1 MEKTNKI
8 LSVKD
13 LSVAENFYCGLLGRR
28 IKERHINYLLLD
40 GGIVLQKAV
49 NCPGQIALSI
59 KNFDRLLEGLCA
71 EHTIF
76 TENGLRRIQLHDPDG
91 NTLLLCEDAVVKA
104 MRYLADGWA
113 PQQIERVLQLPLSSI
128 EQAQQRLQTFHI
140 LHGADIKSQASHYI
154 QEIRAIESLV
164 YPPHLISSITGMQ
177 ARYQCVEDSFIL
189 LMHEQRLAAYIN
201 IFPMHD
207 SLYHAVLT
215 DDTIHDDDIRPEDIQ
230 PYAQHQL
237 NHLYIFSIAMHP
249 DYHGSDAIIA
259 LSGELVRFLRE
270 KEEQGFAI
278 GSISATTVSDAGR
291 RTATALGL
299 QPVRQING
307 GYVVYSA
314 QREAVRQMMY
324 RCTPL
329 RNGFHV
335 HATPHNRL

>member
-1 MEKTNKI
+1 MEKTYKM

-13 LSVAENFYCGLLGRR
+13 LSIAEDFYCGQLGRR
-28 IKERHINYLLLD
+28 IKERHTDHLLLD

-49 NCPGQIALSI
+49 DSPGQLTLSI

-71 EHTIF
+71 EPTILA
-76 TENGLRRIQLHDPDG
+76 ENGLRRIQLYDPDG
-91 NTLLLCEDAVVKA
+91 NTLILCEDAVVKA

-113 PQQIERVLQLPLSSI
+113 PQQIERVGQLPLSSI

-164 YPPHLISSITGMQ
+164 YPPHLVSSIRGMQ

-189 LMHEQRLAAYIN
+189 LMHGQRLAAYIN
-201 IFPMHD
+201 VFPMRD
-207 SLYHAVLT
+207 SLYRAVLE
-215 DDTIHDDDIRPEDIQ
+215 DDTIHDDDIRPADIQ
-230 PYAQHQL
+230 PYSQEHL

-249 DYHGSDAIIA
+249 DYQGSDAIIA

-270 KEEQGFAI
+270 KEEHGFAI

-291 RTATALGL
+291 RTAAALGL
-299 QPVRQING
+299 QAVQPING

-314 QREAVRQMMY
+314 QRESVRQMMY
-324 RCTPL
+324 RCKP
-329 RNGFHV
+329 
-335 HATPHNRL
+335 